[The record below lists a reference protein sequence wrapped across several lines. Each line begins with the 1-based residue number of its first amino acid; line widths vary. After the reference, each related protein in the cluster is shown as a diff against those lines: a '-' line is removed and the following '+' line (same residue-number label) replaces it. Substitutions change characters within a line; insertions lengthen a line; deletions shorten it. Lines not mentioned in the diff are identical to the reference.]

1 MKLNKKTKYIL
12 NIILSIIILTFLG
25 FIIWTSNTYKPLNE
39 LFNTIS
45 VDEYS
50 KEEGFYV
57 FYPKQNNKNVG
68 IVLYPGALVEP
79 LSYSYY
85 ANELSKEGYLVAIAN
100 VNFNLSIL
108 DNNKASKFIK
118 MKTDIEKWYVGG
130 HSMGGVSAA
139 MFAENNQD
147 IVKGVIF
154 LASYP
159 ASSSDLSDN
168 DIEVLSIYAE
178 NDGLTT
184 IDNIEESKEN
194 LPTEAVFKEIDGGN
208 HAQFGVYGYQSGDN
222 EPEISWEEQQK
233 EMIKITLEFLKK

>member
-1 MKLNKKTKYIL
+1 MNLNKKNKYLIITIL
-12 NIILSIIILTFLG
+12 VIIIAILLG
-25 FIIWTSNTYKPLNE
+25 FFVWTSNTYKPTSE
-39 LFNTIS
+39 LFNIIS
-45 VDEYS
+45 AEDYS
-50 KEEGFYV
+50 KEDDFYV
-57 FYPKQNNKNVG
+57 FYPKQNNKNIG
-68 IVLYPGALVEP
+68 IVLYPGALVES

-85 ANELSKEGYLVAIAN
+85 ANELSKSGYLVAIAD
-100 VNFNLSIL
+100 VNFNLSIT
-108 DNNKASKFIK
+108 DNDKAGEFIES
-118 MKTDIEKWYVGG
+118 KTDIDEWYIGG

-139 MFAENNQD
+139 IFAENNQD
-147 IVKGVIF
+147 IVKGLI
-154 LASYP
+154 LLGSYP

-208 HAQFGVYGYQSGDN
+208 HAQFGVYGDQSGDN

-233 EMIKITLEFLKK
+233 EMIKITLEFLEK

>member
-1 MKLNKKTKYIL
+1 MKLNKKVKCL
-12 NIILSIIILTFLG
+12 ASIILSITILIFLG

-50 KEEGFYV
+50 KEESFYV

-68 IVLYPGALVEP
+68 IVIYPGALVEP

-85 ANELSKEGYLVAIAN
+85 ANELSKAGYLVSIAD
-100 VNFNLSIL
+100 VNYNLSIL
-108 DNNKASKFIK
+108 DNNKASEFIK
-118 MKTDIEKWYVGG
+118 RNADIDDWYVGG

-139 MFAENNQD
+139 MFAENNQG
-147 IVKGVIF
+147 IVKGVI
-154 LASYP
+154 LLGSYP
-159 ASSSDLSDN
+159 SSSSDLSDN

-184 IDNIEESKEN
+184 IDDIEDSKEN
-194 LPTEAVFKEIDGGN
+194 LPAEAVFKEINGGN
-208 HAQFGVYGYQSGDN
+208 HAQFGVYGNQKGDN
-222 EPEISWEEQQK
+222 ESIISWEEQQK
-233 EMIKITLEFLKK
+233 EMINTTLEFLEK